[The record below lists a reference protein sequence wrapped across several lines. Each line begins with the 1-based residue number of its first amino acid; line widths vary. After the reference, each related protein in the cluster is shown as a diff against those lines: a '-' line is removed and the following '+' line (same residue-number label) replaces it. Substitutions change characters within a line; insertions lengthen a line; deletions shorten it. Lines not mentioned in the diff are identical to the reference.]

1 MFTAQRVRKALLRM
15 CEERE
20 RGREENERQG
30 RVKVGRTSEEGRG
43 GEGEIPLARPH
54 FPRSN
59 KWRME
64 TETGAQN
71 MVGGRE
77 GGRGAQP

>member
-20 RGREENERQG
+20 RERGREENERQG
-30 RVKVGRTSEEGRG
+30 RVKVGRG

-77 GGRGAQP
+77 GGRGM